1 MNIKLYNAV
10 IAQLRA
16 NAIRELAEIESLLNS
31 SVTDDTVQV
40 AVAKVESLVQ
50 SEGALHT
57 MQQYFQPRP
66 AQPVATPPPAPSAPV
81 APPKKITEEM
91 SATYKKSIAAEKKRK
106 KAEEDRIKR
115 ESAAK
120 SKATKA
126 KKESKDE

>member
-16 NAIRELAEIESLLNS
+16 NAIRELAELESLLAS
-31 SVTDDTVQV
+31 KVKDDTVQI
-40 AVAKVESLVQ
+40 AVARAQSLVQ
-50 SEGALHT
+50 SEGAIHT

-66 AQPVATPPPAPSAPV
+66 APPPPAPPAP
-81 APPKKITEEM
+81 AAPAGPPKKITEEM